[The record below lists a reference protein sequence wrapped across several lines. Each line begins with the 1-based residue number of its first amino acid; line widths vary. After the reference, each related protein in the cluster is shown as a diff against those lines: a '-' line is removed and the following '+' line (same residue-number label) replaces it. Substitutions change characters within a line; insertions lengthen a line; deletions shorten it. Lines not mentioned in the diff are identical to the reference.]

1 MVASE
6 LADLAGEANAA
17 IGDEDLGLAD
27 ASRVDND
34 LAGCREARV
43 VLVVEAKIKIAER
56 DPARLAAPAHMDD
69 ALAIG
74 QEAGELRAG
83 LRRRRAFEARGEAER
98 AGGDANRLHGALSS
112 AVGRSGAVKLAM
124 KRKSPPALRT
134 KIMPIGARPMIA
146 IPSCPA
152 PLGRRSGPMPSSAI
166 ARSIWSISAG
176 VQGEE
181 GASWVVS
188 TARAGLR

>member
-27 ASRVDND
+27 AARVDND
-34 LAGCREARV
+34 LAGRREARV
-43 VLVVEAKIKIAER
+43 VLVAEAKIKIAER

-83 LRRRRAFEARGEAER
+83 LRCRYAFEARGEAER

-124 KRKSPPALRT
+124 KRKSTPALIASRGLRPIPPAQRT

-152 PLGRRSGPMPSSAI
+152 PLG
-166 ARSIWSISAG
+166 
-176 VQGEE
+176 
-181 GASWVVS
+181 
-188 TARAGLR
+188 